1 MNIKLI
7 AVSPRVTK
15 PIGKEALCMPCADKD
30 TKKEIVSPLP
40 TKINA
45 IMRKKAIMN
54 IHVST
59 RRKMKIPSWKSSQEK
74 RGHSLKNEPDPG
86 EPDPCAVRRTS

>member
-7 AVSPRVTK
+7 AVFPKGDQTHRKRKPSVCHVLTK
-15 PIGKEALCMPCADKD
+15 IQ
-30 TKKEIVSPLP
+30 KKEIVSPLP

-74 RGHSLKNEPDPG
+74 RGHRQKMSLTQESQTH
-86 EPDPCAVRRTS
+86 VR

>member
-7 AVSPRVTK
+7 AVFPKGDQTHRKRKPSVCHVLTK
-15 PIGKEALCMPCADKD
+15 IQ
-30 TKKEIVSPLP
+30 KKEIVSPLP

-59 RRKMKIPSWKSSQEK
+59 RRKMKIPSWNHLRK
-74 RGHSLKNEPDPG
+74 REGTDKK
-86 EPDPCAVRRTS
+86 